1 MEDELEFLGKGWS
14 FPPSFDK
21 DAAAVEM
28 RMGTVDIQESLW
40 ILLSTRL
47 GERVMQ
53 PKYGCQLDELQ
64 FQNLNRTTITYV
76 SELIRTAILYHEP
89 RIEVD
94 RIEIL
99 EDEMTEGKV
108 LINLSY
114 LVRSTNSRMNMV
126 YPYYLNEG
134 TSI

>member
-1 MEDELEFLGKGWS
+1 MEDEMEFLGTGWS
-14 FPPSFDK
+14 FPPAFNDK
-21 DAAAVEM
+21 SESVEM
-28 RMGTVDIQESLW
+28 SFGVTDIQESLW

-64 FQNLNRTTITYV
+64 FSPLNRTTITYV

-89 RIEVD
+89 RIEVEKID
-94 RIEIL
+94 ITE
-99 EDEMTEGKV
+99 EEMVEGKV
-108 LINLSY
+108 LIHLTY
-114 LVRSTNSRMNMV
+114 MVRGTNSRFNLV

-134 TSI
+134 NAN

>member
-1 MEDELEFLGKGWS
+1 MEFLGTGWS
-14 FPPSFDK
+14 FPPAFSDK
-21 DAAAVEM
+21 SQSVEM
-28 RMGTVDIQESLW
+28 SSGVEDIQESLW

-64 FQNLNRTTITYV
+64 FSPLNRTTITYV

-89 RIEVD
+89 RIEVEKID
-94 RIEIL
+94 IREA
-99 EDEMTEGKV
+99 EMVEGKV
-108 LINLSY
+108 LIDLTY
-114 LVRSTNSRMNMV
+114 MVRGTNSRQNLV

-134 TSI
+134 TAI

>member
-1 MEDELEFLGKGWS
+1 MEDEMEFLGTGWS
-14 FPPSFDK
+14 FPPAFNDK
-21 DAAAVEM
+21 SESVEM
-28 RMGTVDIQESLW
+28 SSGVTDIQESLW

-64 FQNLNRTTITYV
+64 FSPLNRTTITYV

-89 RIEVD
+89 RIEVEKID
-94 RIEIL
+94 ITE
-99 EDEMTEGKV
+99 EEMVEGKV
-108 LINLSY
+108 LIHLTY
-114 LVRSTNSRMNMV
+114 MVRGTNSRFNLV

-134 TSI
+134 NAN